1 MSVVQLTAAEQ
12 WDLALSEL
20 REVVPRAIAHLQNL
34 EAVAQTCYDSHEM
47 GPEEWAEQSAEL
59 EYFVVR
65 DENAAISPEDA
76 VCRVFRT
83 VRDALEAGDSLVNFG
98 GF

>member
-12 WDLALSEL
+12 WDLALAEL

-34 EAVAQTCYDSHEM
+34 EAVAQTCYDSREM
-47 GPEEWAEQSAEL
+47 GPEEWAGQSADL

-65 DENAAISPEDA
+65 DENAGISPEDA
-76 VCRVFRT
+76 VCRVFQT
-83 VRDALEAGDSLVNFG
+83 VRGALEAGDSLANLG